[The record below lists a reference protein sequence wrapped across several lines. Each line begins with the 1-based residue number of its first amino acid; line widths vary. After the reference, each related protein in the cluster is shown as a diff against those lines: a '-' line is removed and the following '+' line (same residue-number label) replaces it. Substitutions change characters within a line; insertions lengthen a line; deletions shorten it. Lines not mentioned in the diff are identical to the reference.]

1 MSTFDP
7 QDPMDRL
14 RAANPIADGGG
25 EAPPPIEP
33 LLRRRA
39 AAPTPDLSRR
49 TSRPR
54 SGRVVRLG
62 VAAGAVAAVAVAVG
76 AVALTGAG
84 GSRTD
89 VVAEARAAL
98 APRGEIVHT
107 VTRADGPGGMGA
119 IMFDDD
125 KRVGRLT
132 GESEQ
137 WTAADP
143 LRTRNRTFLKR
154 SDGSRE
160 SMDSAYGAGVTRNTQ
175 SWSDEVRVMRLPAS
189 QRDEYEQRM
198 TSTSPTQLGP
208 DPIQGLRTLLEDG
221 GLHADG
227 KVDFDGREALRLVG
241 HQPVR
246 HYPHGAR
253 SLAIDVEYLV
263 DPKTYAPIRLVTT
276 PLLPSSIKGY
286 GGKHPAHVAPI
297 TAQITFERYE
307 RIPLT
312 DKTATLLEL
321 DTANRRIVNLRPS
334 RVHRPR

>member
-14 RAANPIADGGG
+14 RAANPIADGGA
-25 EAPPPIEP
+25 APPPIDP

-39 AAPTPDLSRR
+39 AAPAPDQVPSSR

-54 SGRVVRLG
+54 SGRVVRFG
-62 VAAGAVAAVAVAVG
+62 VVAGAVAVVAVAVG

-107 VTRADGPGGMGA
+107 VVREDGLPG
-119 IMFDDD
+119 IMFDHD

-132 GESEQ
+132 GVSEQ
-137 WTAADP
+137 WAAADP
-143 LRTRNRTFLKR
+143 LRTRSRTFLR
-154 SDGSRE
+154 QADGTRQ
-160 SMDSAYGAGVTRNTQ
+160 SMDFTYAAGLTRNTQ
-175 SWSDEVRVMRLPAS
+175 TWSDEVRVMRMSAS
-189 QRDEYEQRM
+189 QREEYEQRI

-208 DPIQGLRTLLEDG
+208 DPIQGLRTLLDDG
-221 GLHADG
+221 ALHADG
-227 KVDFDGREALRLVG
+227 TADFAGRKALRLVG
-241 HQPVR
+241 HQPAR
-246 HYPHGAR
+246 HYAHGAQ

-263 DPKTYAPIRLVTT
+263 DPQTYAPLRLITT
-276 PLLPSSIKGY
+276 PLFPRSIEGY
-286 GGKHPAHVAPI
+286 GGKRPAHVAPA
-297 TAQITFERYE
+297 TTRITFERYE

-321 DTANRRIVNLRPS
+321 DTANRRIVNLRAS
-334 RVHRPR
+334 RLHKPR